1 MYRRGRPVDSHF
13 EPTEK
18 LYRRCQ
24 GDHIVGDRVLPQ
36 AFRAPDFSVNRGKYS
51 QPEDVLMPSYER
63 WGVVSFQVK
72 DVPARILS
80 AGGAKFEFGIVHDPE
95 EDNYSHSEVR
105 AYKNG
110 GADPKLFDPKL
121 KLARTAKKEFRQRPS
136 DAAGV
141 LKPPEL

>member
-18 LYRRCQ
+18 LYRHCQ

-63 WGVVSFQVK
+63 WGVVSF
-72 DVPARILS
+72 P
-80 AGGAKFEFGIVHDPE
+80 
-95 EDNYSHSEVR
+95 
-105 AYKNG
+105 
-110 GADPKLFDPKL
+110 
-121 KLARTAKKEFRQRPS
+121 
-136 DAAGV
+136 
-141 LKPPEL
+141 